1 VQELQFSLAK
11 GRWSQAWGLP
21 PMSVPSGAA
30 VRAWQSR
37 SLTEEQQ
44 RHHFRDMV
52 HGLAGLTGTAL
63 AASTEDDAISW
74 EPSKRMHLGE
84 RIFPGESDSSE
95 ADVLS
100 AFLPW
105 ESSCTENLQVWPHHF
120 IEPSVQRSVT
130 ASVVCA
136 TASLVCILCLTLP
149 SSPFCVCF
157 RVGARV

>member
-1 VQELQFSLAK
+1 MQELQFSLAK

-37 SLTEEQQ
+37 SVTEEQQ

-63 AASTEDDAISW
+63 AAATEDDAVSW

-84 RIFPGESDSSE
+84 RILPGETNSSE

-100 AFLPW
+100 AYLPW
-105 ESSCTENLQVWPHHF
+105 ESSCTENLQVRPPHF
-120 IEPSVQRSVT
+120 FEPSVQRCSILSQPLLH
-130 ASVVCA
+130 ASYV
-136 TASLVCILCLTLP
+136 
-149 SSPFCVCF
+149 
-157 RVGARV
+157 